1 MRAVL
6 LCSLLLATAL
16 CTLLLATACNT
27 GREVLREAGDARG
40 LTSTVA
46 LKVVTFNVQD
56 LFVASDREQRM
67 RAIGRALGR
76 LRPDLVGLQEAFD
89 ATHREELKTELERV
103 SGATYESVYFPS
115 GVMGSGLCVLTPH
128 KIERAVFWRYSQ
140 NGAWYQY
147 KHGDFYAGKGA
158 AMVRIA
164 VEGGGAVDCF
174 NTHCIAS
181 YPGASYR
188 ADRTVQL
195 QELVAFVDAE
205 ATTSAPAILLG
216 DLNARVDSPEYA
228 PLSTSF
234 DNLTVRLNP
243 EAVGRIDHILVRPH
257 PSYVVRARDYAEL
270 SIGLDDDGEELV
282 LSDHDGVVI
291 TLELQPSR

>member
-1 MRAVL
+1 MRTVL
-6 LCSLLLATAL
+6 LCA
-16 CTLLLATACNT
+16 LLLATACNT
-27 GREVLREAGDARG
+27 GRAALREAGAARG
-40 LTSTVA
+40 TASRVT

-56 LFVASDREQRM
+56 LFVASDRERRM
-67 RAIGRALGR
+67 RAIGRALGE
-76 LRPDLVGLQEAFD
+76 LRPDLIGLQEAFD
-89 ATHREELKTELERV
+89 AGHRGELEAELERV
-103 SGATYESVYFPS
+103 SGTAYESVYFPS

-128 KIERAVFWRYSQ
+128 KIERAIFWRYSK

-188 ADRTVQL
+188 SDRAVQL
-195 QELVAFVDAE
+195 QELAEFVDAE
-205 ATTSAPAILLG
+205 ATTPSPAILMG

-228 PLSTSF
+228 PLSSSF
-234 DNLTVRLNP
+234 DNLTVQLAP
-243 EAVGRIDHILVRPH
+243 EATGRIDHILVRPH
-257 PSYVVRARDYAEL
+257 PSYSVRGRDYAEL
-270 SIGLDDDGEELV
+270 STGVDDDGDELA
-282 LSDHDGVVI
+282 LSDHDGIVV
-291 TLELQPSR
+291 TVELDPSR

>member
-1 MRAVL
+1 MRTAL
-6 LCSLLLATAL
+6 LCAL
-16 CTLLLATACNT
+16 FLATACNT
-27 GREVLREAGDARG
+27 GRAALREAGDARG
-40 LTSTVA
+40 PASRVT

-67 RAIGRALGR
+67 RAIGRALGE
-76 LRPDLVGLQEAFD
+76 LRPDLIGLQEAFD
-89 ATHREELKTELERV
+89 AEHREQLEAELERV
-103 SGATYESVYFPS
+103 SGAAYESVYFPS

-128 KIERAVFWRYSQ
+128 KIERAVFWRYSK

-164 VEGGGAVDCF
+164 VEGGGSVDCF

-188 ADRTVQL
+188 SDRAVQL
-195 QELVAFVDAE
+195 QELAEFVEAE
-205 ATTSAPAILLG
+205 ATTPSPAILLG

-228 PLSTSF
+228 PLSNSF
-234 DNLTVRLNP
+234 DNLTARLDP
-243 EAVGRIDHILVRPH
+243 AATGRIDHILVRPH
-257 PSYVVRARDYAEL
+257 PSYAVWARDYAEL
-270 SIGLDDDGEELV
+270 STGLDDDGKAIT

-291 TLELQPSR
+291 TVELQPAR